1 MRSLRFLFVAG
12 FLFAA
17 PLAAQATA
25 SVCKDGS
32 NSAAVGRGAC
42 SGHGGVDAKAT
53 AAAEKAA
60 KAAEKAAK
68 AAEKAAKSASK
79 AAEKSSAKVA
89 DTKASAAKA
98 EAKADKAVDKAA
110 ATQVSCKDG
119 TSSAGGRG
127 ACSGHG
133 GIGVTN
139 PAQRQA
145 EKEVTKAAK
154 AETKVDKAEAK
165 AAKVDAKADA
175 KAEKAEAKGGNG
187 SREDNN
193 PVGAIAKCKDGMYS
207 HSAHRRGACSRHGG
221 VASWT

>member
-1 MRSLRFLFVAG
+1 MRALRLVFAAG

-17 PLAAQATA
+17 PLAAQGTA

-32 NSAAVGRGAC
+32 NSATVGRGAC

-60 KAAEKAAK
+60 KAAAKSAAK
-68 AAEKAAKSASK
+68 AAEKSAK
-79 AAEKSSAKVA
+79 AAETKANAAKV
-89 DTKASAAKA
+89 

-119 TSSAGGRG
+119 AKSAGGRG

-133 GIGVTN
+133 GIAVTN
-139 PAQRQA
+139 PVQRQA
-145 EKEVTKAAK
+145 EKEVSKAAK

-165 AAKVDAKADA
+165 AAKADT
-175 KAEKAEAKGGNG
+175 KAEKAETKVGNG
-187 SREDNN
+187 AREDNN
-193 PVGAIAKCKDGMYS
+193 PVGSIAKCKDGMYS
-207 HSAHRRGACSRHGG
+207 HAAHRRGACSRHGG
-221 VASWT
+221 VASWS